1 VKVAFPLCG
10 FSFVVFLGSQ
20 VRYRSELASRPSLST
35 AAPATAATSAAV
47 TTKKQPKRRVF

>member
-1 VKVAFPLCG
+1 VKVAFPFG
-10 FSFVVFLGSQ
+10 FSFVFFLGSQ
-20 VRYRSELASRPSLST
+20 VRYRSERTSRPSLST